1 MILLVAPLCVAAWV
15 DTHARPMIR
24 AEGRGGAGLGRAE
37 PRSNLRRQFWQ
48 PAPEKWQEAREHGG
62 RAKNSRELPSAE
74 AGEQGPGS

>member
-48 PAPEKWQEAREHGG
+48 PAPEKWQEYLLSFSLCILFYFA
-62 RAKNSRELPSAE
+62 LLYLLLTTT
-74 AGEQGPGS
+74 